1 MGFFGMPLM
10 IPIIDDGRL
19 GVIRADDGDDDDDD
33 DDDGVCI
40 GVMRFCSFAIAIGD
54 DELLC
59 IGMLEDTKDMV
70 ADDIIM
76 MIE

>member
-1 MGFFGMPLM
+1 M
-10 IPIIDDGRL
+10 D
-19 GVIRADDGDDDDDD
+19 DDGDDDGVDDDD

-40 GVMRFCSFAIAIGD
+40 GVMTFCSFAIAIGGG

-70 ADDIIM
+70 ADDII
-76 MIE
+76 IVNNDIV

>member
-1 MGFFGMPLM
+1 MDD
-10 IPIIDDGRL
+10 DDG
-19 GVIRADDGDDDDDD
+19 VDDDD
-33 DDDGVCI
+33 DDDGVFI
-40 GVMRFCSFAIAIGD
+40 GVTFCSFAIAIGGG

>member
-1 MGFFGMPLM
+1 MDDDD
-10 IPIIDDGRL
+10 DDG
-19 GVIRADDGDDDDDD
+19 VDDDD

-40 GVMRFCSFAIAIGD
+40 GVMTFCSFAIAIGD

-70 ADDIIM
+70 ADDII
-76 MIE
+76 IVNNDIV

>member
-1 MGFFGMPLM
+1 M
-10 IPIIDDGRL
+10 
-19 GVIRADDGDDDDDD
+19 DDD
-33 DDDGVCI
+33 DDDGVDDDYGVCI
-40 GVMRFCSFAIAIGD
+40 GVMTFCSFAIAIGGG

>member
-1 MGFFGMPLM
+1 M
-10 IPIIDDGRL
+10 
-19 GVIRADDGDDDDDD
+19 DDGDDGVDDGVDD

-40 GVMRFCSFAIAIGD
+40 GVMRFCSFAIAIGGG

>member
-1 MGFFGMPLM
+1 M
-10 IPIIDDGRL
+10 
-19 GVIRADDGDDDDDD
+19 DDD
-33 DDDGVCI
+33 DDDGVDNNDGVCI
-40 GVMRFCSFAIAIGD
+40 GVMTFCSFAIAIGGG

-76 MIE
+76 ILE